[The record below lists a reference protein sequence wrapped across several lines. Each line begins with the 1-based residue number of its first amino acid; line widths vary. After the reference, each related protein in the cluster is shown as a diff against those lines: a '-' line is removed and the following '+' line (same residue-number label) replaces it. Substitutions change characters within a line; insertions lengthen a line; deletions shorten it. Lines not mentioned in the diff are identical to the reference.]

1 MAPHTPARSPSH
13 GIPPST
19 VRPPGL
25 AHGLFEA
32 RVALAPGALAVVAG
46 PHTLTYGELDARA
59 NRLAH
64 HLRALGVGPEERVA
78 LALERTPEWV
88 VALLA
93 VLKAGGAYVP
103 LDLSYP
109 AARLAWMLE
118 SAKPRVVLTRAEWR
132 ERLPDVAA
140 SFICLDGVEEDVAR
154 WPSEPPASDVTP
166 EHLAYVI
173 FTSGSTGRPK
183 GALLAHG
190 GLSRVLSAVVDA
202 HGVGPGHRV
211 LQFASAG
218 FDASVCEV
226 LSTLAAGA
234 SLHLAPREALLPGP
248 RLHAL
253 LRDEAITTVTLVPSV
268 LAQLEPEGLEALE
281 TVISAGEA
289 LPPELARR
297 WKPGRRLL
305 NAYGPTEA
313 TICATVDADVDVE
326 RPSIGR
332 PLPGVRVHVLD
343 AAGRPVLAGEP
354 GELCVGGVGVARG
367 YLGRPELTAERFVP
381 DASGSEPG
389 ARLYRTGD
397 RVRALPDGRLEFLGR
412 FDSQVKVRGVRIE
425 LGEVEAVLAALPG
438 VRQAAAVL
446 REDGR
451 LVAYV
456 VPDAA
461 HIKDATLSAGA
472 PGTRQQASD
481 WVTEAALSAG
491 APGTRQQASD
501 TVPEAALSA
510 ESLRARLREQVPEP
524 MVPSAFVVL
533 EALPLTAHGKLDRAA
548 LPAPEAERDFTAPR
562 TATEARLARLWSE
575 LFPAP
580 VGIHDDFFLLG
591 GHSLLAGRLLARLRE
606 TESVDLPLAAVF
618 EHPTVARLAALLDT
632 RSARDSGMALPPL
645 VRVSREGVL
654 PLSFQQEQVW
664 FLLQL
669 SPDNLA
675 YNAQMILRL
684 QGALDVPVLE
694 RALAEIIRRHEGLRT
709 TYPARDGHPVQE
721 IHAPWDV
728 RLPVVDLGH
737 EADSES
743 AAKRRIAEEVRR
755 TFDVT
760 RLPLVRWTLLRLA
773 PDTHVLLHVEHHFVH
788 DGWSAAVFLRELK
801 VLYSAFLDGR
811 PSPLPELPVQ
821 FADFAAWQRAWLGT
835 PAMEAQLAYWRR
847 RLTPL
852 PPPVELPTDRPRS
865 RVPSSR
871 GEELRT
877 ELAEPL
883 RRALKALCRREGV
896 TLFMALR
903 AAFVA
908 LLHRYTGLED
918 VCIATTVANRRA
930 PELETL
936 IGMMVNTVLLRTDA
950 SGDPAFSEL
959 LRRVRAVDL
968 EAHANADVPLVELVR
983 ELHPERDAGRMPL
996 FQVMFSFH
1004 DSPVPELTFG
1014 GLRGTTVPIGNGSA
1028 KFDLNVIVIPEG
1040 EQRAGTGAPED
1051 GPVAIRWEYSADLFE
1066 PETVARLTAHYHRL
1080 LEAVATAPAARLSA
1094 LPLLSAEER
1103 RQVLG
1108 EWSGPRTAP
1117 LPGVASVQSAFESQA
1132 RRTPDAVA
1140 VVSGGRTLTYAELD
1154 ARSEQ
1159 LARRLERLGVGPE
1172 VRVGLCVERSVDM
1185 LVGLLGVLK
1194 AGGAYVPLDPGFPA
1208 ERLAFMARDAGTP
1221 VLVTQEAL
1229 LSRLHA
1235 GEGVRTVCLDRDAGE
1250 LERGGATPVHR
1261 AVDPLSTAYVLYTS
1275 GSTGTPKGVQV
1286 PHGAVGRFLAAM
1298 AARPGM
1304 AAGDVLVAV
1313 TTLSFD
1319 IAVLEL
1325 FLPLS
1330 VGARVVVA
1338 NREEATDGGRLGALL
1353 DACGAT
1359 HMQATPSTW
1368 RLLLESGWKG
1378 RRTKALCGGE
1388 ALPRELAVALHERGC
1403 EVWNLY
1409 GPTETTV
1416 WSTVHAVSP
1425 APEEGVVSI
1434 GRAIPGTRACVL
1446 DARGQPVPPG
1456 VPGELYLGG
1465 EGVTRGYLG
1474 RPALTA
1480 ERFVPDAFSDVPG
1493 ARLYRTGDLARWRAD
1508 GTLEFLGRVDQQVK
1522 LRGHRIEPGEVEAV
1536 LRQHSDVREAV
1547 TVVRE
1552 DAPGDRRLVAYV
1564 VPREAPVSAAELRT
1578 FVQQRLPEYMVPA
1591 AYVSLAALPLT
1602 PNGKMDR
1609 RALPTPGRDSLGP
1622 TSTYVAPR
1630 TPDEERLAAL
1640 WAELLQVE
1648 RPGIHDDFFALG
1660 GHSLLAARLVSRVR
1674 AELSVGLTVRHVFD
1688 HPTVARLAECLAA
1701 QRARPVDADII
1712 TRSEPPVD
1720 AARLSDDEVN
1730 LLLGI
1735 DDL

>member
-1 MAPHTPARSPSH
+1 M
-13 GIPPST
+13 
-19 VRPPGL
+19 
-25 AHGLFEA
+25 
-32 RVALAPGALAVVAG
+32 ALAPDAAAVVAG
-46 PHTLTYGELDARA
+46 GDVLTYRELDARA

-93 VLKAGGAYVP
+93 VLKAGGAYLP
-103 LDLSYP
+103 LDLGYP
-109 AARLAWMLE
+109 QARLAWMLE
-118 SAKPRVVLTRAEWR
+118 SARPRVVLTRSVWR
-132 ERLPDVAA
+132 ERLPDVDA
-140 SFICLDGVEEDVAR
+140 SFICLAGVEEDVAR
-154 WPSEPPASDVTP
+154 WPSEPPASGVTP
-166 EHLAYVI
+166 EHLAYII

-183 GALLAHG
+183 GVLLAHG
-190 GLSRVLSAVVDA
+190 GLSQVLGAVVEA

-234 SLHLAPREALLPGP
+234 TLHLAPREALLPGP

-253 LRDEAITTVTLVPSV
+253 LREEAITTVTLVPSV
-268 LAQLEPEGLEALE
+268 LAQLEPEGLDALE
-281 TVISAGEA
+281 TLISAGEA

-313 TICATVDADVDVE
+313 TICATVDTAVDVE
-326 RPSIGR
+326 RPSIGG
-332 PLPGVRVHVLD
+332 PLPGVSVSVLD
-343 AAGRPVLAGEP
+343 AAGQPVPAGEP
-354 GELCVGGVGVARG
+354 GELYVGGVGLARG
-367 YLGRPELTAERFVP
+367 YLGRPDLTAERFVS
-381 DASGSEPG
+381 DAFSAEPG

-425 LGEVEAVLAALPG
+425 LGEVEAVLSQLAG
-438 VRQAAAVL
+438 VRQAVVVP
-446 REDGR
+446 REDAPGDRR

-456 VPDAA
+456 VPDGGPV
-461 HIKDATLSAGA
+461 D
-472 PGTRQQASD
+472 
-481 WVTEAALSAG
+481 
-491 APGTRQQASD
+491 
-501 TVPEAALSA
+501 EAALSA
-510 ESLRARLREQVPEP
+510 EHLRARLRERLPEP

-548 LPAPEAERDFTAPR
+548 LPVPGAARDATAPR
-562 TATEARLARLWSE
+562 TPTEARLLRLWSE
-575 LFPAP
+575 LFSHAQP
-580 VGIHDDFFLLG
+580 GIHDDFFLLG

-606 TESVDLPLAAVF
+606 TESVDLPLSAVF
-618 EHPTVARLAALLDT
+618 EHPTVARLAHFLDT
-632 RSARDSGMALPPL
+632 RTERAPGFAPPPL
-645 VRVSREGVL
+645 TRVPREGVL

-669 SPDNLA
+669 APDNLA

-684 QGALDVPVLE
+684 RGALDVPVLE

-721 IHAPWDV
+721 IHAPWEV
-728 RLPVVDLGH
+728 RLPVVDLGG
-737 EADSES
+737 ERDSEG
-743 AAKRRIAEEVRR
+743 AAKRRLAEEVRR

-773 PDTHVLLHVEHHFVH
+773 TEEHVLLHVEHHFVH

-801 VLYSAFLDGR
+801 ALYSAFLTGQ
-811 PSPLPELPVQ
+811 PSPLPELSIQ
-821 FADFAAWQRAWLGT
+821 FADFAAWQRRWQAS

-871 GEELRT
+871 GGELRT
-877 ELAEPL
+877 ELPEPL
-883 RRALKALCRREGV
+883 RRELKALCRSQGV

-903 AAFVA
+903 ATFVA

-918 VCIATTVANRRA
+918 VCVATTVANRRA

-950 SGDPAFSEL
+950 SGDPTFAEL

-968 EAHANADVPLVELVR
+968 EAHAHADVPLVELVR
-983 ELHPERDAGRMPL
+983 ELQPERDAGRMPL

-1004 DSPVPELTFG
+1004 DSPVPELEFG
-1014 GLRGTTVPIGNGSA
+1014 GLQGTTVPIGNGSA

-1066 PETVARLTAHYHRL
+1066 QDTVARLAGHFHRL
-1080 LEAVATAPAARLSA
+1080 LEAVATARDRRLSA
-1094 LPLLSAEER
+1094 LPLLSEEER
-1103 RQVLG
+1103 RRVLV
-1108 EWSGPRTAP
+1108 EWSGLESGSETAA
-1117 LPGVASVQSAFESQA
+1117 LPGPAGLHSAFETWA
-1132 RRTPDAVA
+1132 RRTPNAVA
-1140 VVSGGRTLTYAELD
+1140 VTSGGRTLTYAELD
-1154 ARSEQ
+1154 GRAEQ
-1159 LARRLERLGVGPE
+1159 LARRLVRLGVGPE

-1194 AGGAYVPLDPGFPA
+1194 AGGAYVPLDPGFPP
-1208 ERLAFMARDAGTP
+1208 ERLAFMSRDASTP
-1221 VLVTQEAL
+1221 VLVTQAAL
-1229 LSRLHA
+1229 LPRLRA
-1235 GEGVRTVCLDRDAGE
+1235 GDSVRTVCLDTDADG
-1250 LERGGATPVHR
+1250 LEREDATPVHR
-1261 AVDPLSTAYVLYTS
+1261 TVDPVSTAYVLYTS

-1286 PHGAVGRFLAAM
+1286 PHGAVARFLAAM
-1298 AARPGM
+1298 AEHPGLTV
-1304 AAGDVLVAV
+1304 GDVLVAV

-1338 NREEATDGGRLGALL
+1338 SRDEATDGSRLGALL

-1359 HMQATPSTW
+1359 AMQATPSTW
-1368 RLLLESGWKG
+1368 RLLLESGWTG
-1378 RRTKALCGGE
+1378 RRLKALCGGE
-1388 ALPRELAVALHERGC
+1388 ALPRELAVELRARGG

-1416 WSTVHAVSP
+1416 WSTAHAVAS
-1425 APEEGVVSI
+1425 ASDEGPVPI
-1434 GRAIPGTRACVL
+1434 GRPIPGTRAYVL
-1446 DARGQPVPPG
+1446 DPRRQPVSPG
-1456 VPGELYLGG
+1456 MPGELYLGG
-1465 EGVTRGYLG
+1465 EGVARGYLG
-1474 RPALTA
+1474 RPDSTA
-1480 ERFVPDAFSDVPG
+1480 ERFVPDPFSGGPG
-1493 ARLYRTGDLARWRAD
+1493 ARLYRTGDLARWRTD

-1522 LRGHRIEPGEVEAV
+1522 LRGYRIEPGEVEGV
-1536 LRQHSDVREAV
+1536 LRQHSGVREAV

-1552 DAPGDRRLVAYV
+1552 DSPGDRRLVAYV
-1564 VPREAPVSAAELRT
+1564 VPSLPAEGATPSAADLRT
-1578 FVQQRLPEYMVPA
+1578 FIQQRLPEYMVPA
-1591 AYVSLAALPLT
+1591 AYVLLPALPLT
-1602 PNGKMDR
+1602 PNGKVDR
-1609 RALPTPGRDSLGP
+1609 RALPAPGRDSLAP

-1640 WAELLQVE
+1640 WAELLRVE

-1674 AELSVGLTVRHVFD
+1674 AELQVGLTVRHVFD
-1688 HPTVARLAECLAA
+1688 HPTVARLAEVLAA
-1701 QRARPVDADII
+1701 QRSRPPDADVIQ
-1712 TRSEPPVD
+1712 RAELPVD
-1720 AARLSDDEVN
+1720 AAQLSDDEVN